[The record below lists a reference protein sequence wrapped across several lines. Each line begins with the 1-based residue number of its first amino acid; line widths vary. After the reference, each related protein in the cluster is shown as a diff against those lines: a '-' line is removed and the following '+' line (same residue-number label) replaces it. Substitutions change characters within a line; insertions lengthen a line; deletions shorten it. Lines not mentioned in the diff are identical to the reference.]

1 MRKVSEEGGT
11 VPTNGVDPGAADQL
25 DVVLGRGAGSHSAK
39 INPAGELVVTWYH
52 HGEDAD
58 YEFAKELV
66 FDENGMVALRGAPAG
81 DDADLLRMLAGR
93 FRSYW
98 QVRDHAD
105 AHGIPYTM
113 RTDWWP

>member
-1 MRKVSEEGGT
+1 MG
-11 VPTNGVDPGAADQL
+11 
-25 DVVLGRGAGSHSAK
+25 
-39 INPAGELVVTWYH
+39 
-52 HGEDAD
+52 
-58 YEFAKELV
+58 
-66 FDENGMVALRGAPAG
+66 ALRGAPAG

>member
-1 MRKVSEEGGT
+1 M
-11 VPTNGVDPGAADQL
+11 
-25 DVVLGRGAGSHSAK
+25 LGRGAGTHWVNLNA
-39 INPAGELVVTWYH
+39 AGELVVTWYH

-66 FDENGMVALRGAPAG
+66 FDQGGMAALRGAPAG
-81 DDADLLRMLAGR
+81 DAAELVTVLAGR